1 MMKEKEFI
9 KRRQGTSQRGCAMKT
24 AALALCAEALGRLV
38 LTIVSSFD
46 LHNSIYISV
55 NSVFSVLKK
64 STAQY
69 GFLLSYHRIWKKSVK
84 LKN

>member
-1 MMKEKEFI
+1 MK
-9 KRRQGTSQRGCAMKT
+9 M
-24 AALALCAEALGRLV
+24 AALALCAEALA
-38 LTIVSSFD
+38 SSFD

-69 GFLLSYHRIWKKSVK
+69 GKNYRPLS
-84 LKN
+84 LPQ

>member
-24 AALALCAEALGRLV
+24 AALALCAEALAF
-38 LTIVSSFD
+38 SFD